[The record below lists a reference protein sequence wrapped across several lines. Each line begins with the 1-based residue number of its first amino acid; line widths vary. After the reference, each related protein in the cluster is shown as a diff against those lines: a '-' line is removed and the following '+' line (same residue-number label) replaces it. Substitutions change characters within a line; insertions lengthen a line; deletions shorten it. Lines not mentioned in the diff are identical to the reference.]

1 MNVET
6 GLNNT
11 VDKAYIKFNIII
23 NNKPVNGEELGEMA
37 VFGGKITM
45 TQVMY
50 VYSHDYTKSLYSIE
64 YSICVHWPKGIDMM
78 I

>member
-1 MNVET
+1 MT
-6 GLNNT
+6 RISRWHT
-11 VDKAYIKFNIII
+11 VVKLLTY
-23 NNKPVNGEELGEMA
+23 NKPVNGEELGEMA

-64 YSICVHWPKGIDMM
+64 YSICVHWPKAIDMM

>member
-1 MNVET
+1 M
-6 GLNNT
+6 
-11 VDKAYIKFNIII
+11 
-23 NNKPVNGEELGEMA
+23 NGEELGEMA

-50 VYSHDYTKSLYSIE
+50 VYSRDYTKSLHSIE
-64 YSICVHWPKGIDMM
+64 YSICVHWPKAIDMM